1 MPSLPSVETIHTQLS
16 SEIDTLVNL
25 QPGTVHA
32 DTDLT
37 VLGIDSLRFVSL
49 VLAIESKFG
58 VNLMKKGVTND
69 DTRTVRALTA
79 AIIAR
84 HEA

>member
-1 MPSLPSVETIHTQLS
+1 MPSLPPVETIHSQLA

-25 QPGTVHA
+25 KPGTVNA

-49 VLAIESKFG
+49 VLAIESRFG